1 MGNGKSKLSNGD
13 GACKSKKWDFDR
25 SSSHRIH
32 MSDSGDFGSPNS
44 TVVQNPGRL
53 VSPPSV
59 SNLRTGCSYV
69 RYNPGLTDKSAE
81 FLSLNSSVIQNTD
94 IIGVQSS
101 QNRKVLSDITNTSK
115 SRVHCSTN
123 IPRMCHANSGN
134 IRTDGGIKKRVPFST
149 QNIDE
154 LYSIFSDGCLLKKRK
169 SNMFEVPIIDLGY
182 TPPSDSAFSS
192 RGNKKRKQ
200 IRLEN
205 EVDIEIGAVNVQ
217 LSQNQNVLSD
227 ITNISHSHGQSS
239 IACNQINDGHGNSDM
254 IEKEVGANTYMSLDA
269 HKNNVAERMNSFSKK
284 RKSNLFGVPIS
295 VMDDRIGAGF
305 ENSERVKPKKKH
317 RRLEHEVD
325 IQFVRGITFQD
336 DNRIEIPR
344 SPRRKRV
351 PKRIQGG
358 GPVNIN
364 QHEDNGKETDSS
376 NRASAIIR
384 TEGFTSTPRRKRV
397 PKRVQ
402 GGGPVNINQHEDNG
416 KEIDSS
422 NRASAIIRTEGFTS
436 TPRRKRVP
444 KRVQGGG
451 PVNINQ
457 HEDNGKETDSSNRAS
472 TIIRT
477 EGFTSTPRRKRV
489 PKRVQGGGPVNINQ
503 HEDNGKET
511 DSSNRASAII
521 RTEGFTST
529 PRRKRVPKRV
539 QGGGPVNIYQHE
551 DNGIWHFD
559 QDEYKYDDFGKFAS
573 S

>member
-81 FLSLNSSVIQNTD
+81 FLSPNSSVIQNTD

-134 IRTDGGIKKRVPFST
+134 IRTYGGIKKRVPFST

-154 LYSIFSDGCLLKKRK
+154 LYSIFSYGCLLKKRK
-169 SNMFEVPIIDLGY
+169 SNMFEVSIIDLGY

-205 EVDIEIGAVNVQ
+205 EVDIEIVQ
-217 LSQNQNVLSD
+217 
-227 ITNISHSHGQSS
+227 
-239 IACNQINDGHGNSDM
+239 
-254 IEKEVGANTYMSLDA
+254 
-269 HKNNVAERMNSFSKK
+269 
-284 RKSNLFGVPIS
+284 
-295 VMDDRIGAGF
+295 
-305 ENSERVKPKKKH
+305 
-317 RRLEHEVD
+317 
-325 IQFVRGITFQD
+325 GITFQD

-364 QHEDNGKETDSS
+364 QHKDNGKETDSS
-376 NRASAIIR
+376 NRASA
-384 TEGFTSTPRRKRV
+384 
-397 PKRVQ
+397 
-402 GGGPVNINQHEDNG
+402 
-416 KEIDSS
+416 
-422 NRASAIIRTEGFTS
+422 
-436 TPRRKRVP
+436 
-444 KRVQGGG
+444 
-451 PVNINQ
+451 
-457 HEDNGKETDSSNRAS
+457 
-472 TIIRT
+472 IIRT

-539 QGGGPVNIYQHE
+539 QGGVPVNINQHE
-551 DNGIWHFD
+551 G
-559 QDEYKYDDFGKFAS
+559 
-573 S
+573 